1 MDYGILQEFMPKLGV
16 GNALVTSVA
25 PFARAATKSRP
36 GVQID
41 LLVQTRKSVCVVE
54 IKRRDRIEESVEDE
68 VQRKVELL
76 SLPRGVSV
84 RTALVYEGSLSPAI
98 VENGYFDFLVPVSSV
113 IGLQRAHRDSDRTT

>member
-1 MDYGILQEFMPKLGV
+1 M
-16 GNALVTSVA
+16 
-25 PFARAATKSRP
+25 
-36 GVQID
+36 
-41 LLVQTRKSVCVVE
+41 VE
-54 IKRRDRIEESVEDE
+54 IKRRDRIDESVEEE